1 MSDDLTDALRAGAAA
16 AGAASERAGRRLAAA
31 AERRGLLDVAYATVD
46 SPLGPLLAAG
56 TARGLVMLAY
66 EDAPIEQRLERLSRE
81 VSPRILESPARLDPV
96 RRELEE
102 YFEGRRRRFEVPVD
116 WSLTRG
122 YTREVLRRTAEIPYG
137 GASTYAEIA
146 DLAGSPRG
154 WRAAG
159 NALGANPMPIVVPC
173 HRVIASGGGIGGYTG
188 GLHRKRF
195 LLALEGVEPEDTR
208 R

>member
-1 MSDDLTDALRAGAAA
+1 MSDDLTDALRAGTAAA
-16 AGAASERAGRRLAAA
+16 AGASERAARRLAAA
-31 AERRGLLDVAYATVD
+31 AQRRGLLDVAYATVD
-46 SPLGPLLAAG
+46 SPLGPLLAAD

-66 EDAPIEQRLERLSRE
+66 DDAPLEQRLERLSRE
-81 VSPRILESPARLDPV
+81 VSPRILESPARLDSV

-173 HRVIASGGGIGGYTG
+173 HRVLASGGGIGGYTG

>member
-1 MSDDLTDALRAGAAA
+1 M
-16 AGAASERAGRRLAAA
+16 
-31 AERRGLLDVAYATVD
+31 
-46 SPLGPLLAAG
+46 
-56 TARGLVMLAY
+56 
-66 EDAPIEQRLERLSRE
+66 
-81 VSPRILESPARLDPV
+81 SPRILESPARLDPV

-102 YFEGRRRRFEVPVD
+102 YFEGRRRRFQVPVN

-122 YTREVLRRTAEIPYG
+122 YGREVLRRTAEIPYG

-146 DLAGSPRG
+146 YLAGSPRG

-173 HRVIASGGGIGGYTG
+173 HRVLASGGGIGGYTG

-195 LLALEGVEPEDTR
+195 LLALEGVEPEATR